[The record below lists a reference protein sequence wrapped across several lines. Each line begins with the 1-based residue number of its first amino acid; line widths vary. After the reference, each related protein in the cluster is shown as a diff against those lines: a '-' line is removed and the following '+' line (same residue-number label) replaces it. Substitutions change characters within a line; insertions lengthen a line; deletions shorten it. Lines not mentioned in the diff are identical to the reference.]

1 MEDVLFIETKLTRA
15 LDEGLKEAREAK
27 STKVRVI
34 NGRTGFGATAGIT
47 AWLKHHN
54 LNYYRIDAPSL
65 FITTQEVEYADW
77 NALSRGQ
84 TFSLVDKIE
93 PPIVK
98 KNIDLI
104 FSSDQIDKLDEPDK
118 VIFIDDYDWANYP
131 VRKHLQKLIAKSA
144 VRDIR
149 EEDNNYTKILNNILL
164 IIVRVHPDRESGDPY
179 DEWEEKWF
187 GKQMDF
193 RNK

>member
-1 MEDVLFIETKLTRA
+1 MEDVLFIETKITRA

-34 NGRTGFGATAGIT
+34 NGLTGFGATAGII

-77 NALSRGQ
+77 NALSHGQ

-149 EEDNNYTKILNNILL
+149 EEDNNYTKTLNNILL